1 METVVSH
8 VVFSRAPLK
17 LDLKENYQFFNFHNE
32 ISIFSPRLDWRRTFV
47 STRVVHLDVE
57 DQVEELLR
65 QLSYAIK
72 NQLVASKAPY

>member
-1 METVVSH
+1 MGKGK
-8 VVFSRAPLK
+8 VFFLSGLAWSEL
-17 LDLKENYQFFNFHNE
+17 
-32 ISIFSPRLDWRRTFV
+32 V
-47 STRVVHLDVE
+47 GGRVVHLDVE